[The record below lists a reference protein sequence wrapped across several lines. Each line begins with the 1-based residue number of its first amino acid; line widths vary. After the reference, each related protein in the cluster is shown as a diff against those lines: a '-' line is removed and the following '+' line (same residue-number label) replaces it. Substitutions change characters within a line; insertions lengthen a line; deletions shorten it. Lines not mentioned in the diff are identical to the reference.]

1 MRKVFEF
8 ESQSTGEII
17 SVLAADKNEALEEF
31 YRIRPADPYPELL
44 DTWSLEGFA
53 TLTKQPAKWLQNI
66 RFHERIFILLVK
78 AIDWLA
84 NEEGFDGNN

>member
-17 SVLAADKNEALEEF
+17 SVLAADKDEALEEF
-31 YRIRPADPYPELL
+31 YKILPADPYPELL

-53 TLTKQPAKWLQNI
+53 TLTKQPAKWLPNI

-84 NEEGFDGNN
+84 NEEWFG